1 MRPLCVT
8 VIGGANMDVG
18 GRPAAPLRLYDS
30 NIGAVSLRPGGV
42 GRNIAQDLRLLGAE
56 VSLVTAFGDDLFGE
70 GLRRGCESVGIDLS
84 MALTVPGARSSSYL
98 YVTDETGEMHVGLS
112 DMDVVAAL
120 TPAVMEKLMPRLNAA
135 DAVVLDANLSADTIA
150 FLADNCT
157 APLFADPVSTAKAP
171 RLLRALPRLAAIKPN
186 ALEAAALT
194 SESEAE
200 RAARALLRAGVRRV
214 FVSLGADGM
223 LVAEGE
229 TLLRLP
235 CFPCRVVNTTGAGDA
250 AMAAAVWATLRGLDA
265 EQSARAALSAGAQTA
280 ACDETNPLQLRLSY

>member
-1 MRPLCVT
+1 
-8 VIGGANMDVG
+8 MDVG